1 MVNKLSENKNN
12 PKKLWQN
19 LKTRGYS
26 TNGEE
31 SGKIVLDKEGV
42 KIHESKDVANHFD
55 IFFLQKLLPNSLKI
69 FPGLMVLLNPS
80 LRGSVSSV
88 IMLLE
93 TLFRFRK

>member
-31 SGKIVLDKEGV
+31 SWKIVLNKDGV
-42 KIHESKDVANHFD
+42 KIHESKDVANHFNTL
-55 IFFLQKLLPNSLKI
+55 LQKLLPNSLKT
-69 FPGLMVLLNPS
+69 FPGLMVL
-80 LRGSVSSV
+80 
-88 IMLLE
+88 
-93 TLFRFRK
+93 